1 MSARQIARLR
11 ALIEEKKREAEEV
24 NDDIDEEE
32 YYEEPTKVS
41 FSVSLED
48 LCDSRH
54 LWTVI
59 RKKRKKMIVLRL
71 Q

>member
-41 FSVSLED
+41 FSVSL
-48 LCDSRH
+48 
-54 LWTVI
+54 
-59 RKKRKKMIVLRL
+59 
-71 Q
+71 